1 MSAIATSFC
10 KIRGRLYCVLSGHDL
25 ADLRRTYGDAVERPV
40 ILISADAAAH
50 NAAELKR
57 ASDTVGGE

>member
-1 MSAIATSFC
+1 MSAISVSFT
-10 KIRGRLYCVLSGHDL
+10 KVRGRLYCVLAGHDL
-25 ADLRRTYGDAVERPV
+25 VDLRRDMGDAVDRPV
-40 ILISADAAAH
+40 ILISAGAAAH